1 MGLFGDL
8 IRLPGEIAGGIVDV
22 VEETLED
29 IF

>member
-1 MGLFGDL
+1 MGIFGDL

-22 VEETLED
+22 IQEELED